1 MSYIYICEQGTNI
14 GYTSGRLTIDYKD
27 GMKKSL
33 PIEPI
38 EAIEI
43 FGNSQ
48 ISSQCMKN
56 CLIRGIDI
64 SFYSSNGSYFGKLS
78 STNHVNTSRQRQQA
92 RLYENMDFRIR
103 LARRIIKAKV
113 SIQVVIL
120 RRYSKNSN
128 ADIDDK
134 IKQIKI
140 IERKIET
147 ADAIDILMGY
157 EGLAARVYF
166 SALDML
172 IDKDFHFTGRS
183 KRPPKDPFNSMIS
196 LGYSILLNE
205 IYGKL
210 QAKGL
215 NPYFGFVHSDREKHP
230 TLASDMMEEWRA
242 VIVDTTVMSMI
253 NGHEIHQNQFTKDE
267 ETSGVIIDNDGMR
280 AYIHKL
286 ENKFRT
292 SMKYL
297 SDVDY
302 PTKFRQALELQAA
315 ALTRAIECADPDIY
329 NPVIIR

>member
-1 MSYIYICEQGTNI
+1 MSYIYICEQGATIGFSTN
-14 GYTSGRLTIDYKD
+14 RLTIDYKD
-27 GMKKSL
+27 GMKKTL

-48 ISSQCMKN
+48 ITSQCMKS
-56 CLIRGIDI
+56 CLTRGIDI
-64 SFYSSNGSYFGKLS
+64 SFYSSNGSYFGKLT

-92 RLYENMDFRIR
+92 RLYDNMDFRLG
-103 LARRIIKAKV
+103 LARRIIKAKI
-113 SIQVVIL
+113 SNQVVIL
-120 RRYSKNSN
+120 RRYSKNSDV
-128 ADIDDK
+128 DIDDK

-140 IERKIET
+140 IERNIET
-147 ADAIDILMGY
+147 ADAIDVLMGY

-166 SALDML
+166 SALGML
-172 IDKDFHFTGRS
+172 IDKDFHFTGRN

-215 NPYFGFVHSDREKHP
+215 NPYFGFIHSDREKHP

-253 NGHEIHQNQFTKDE
+253 NGHEIQLGQFTRDE
-267 ETSGVIIDNDGMR
+267 ETGGVIIDNDGMR

-302 PTKFRQALELQAA
+302 PTRFRQALELQVS
-315 ALTRAIECADPDIY
+315 ALSRAIENEEPSIY